1 MSNEKKNSNN
11 KAEKPITVKFGR
23 QVPTPSNSLKPKI
36 VVKPNDKKQIL
47 GLINLGLERGKN
59 KNAKGL

>member
-1 MSNEKKNSNN
+1 MSNEKKNSN

-36 VVKPNDKKQIL
+36 VVKPNDKK
-47 GLINLGLERGKN
+47 
-59 KNAKGL
+59 